1 MMKPGEIATIR
12 ICSCEARY
20 CRAKYALRVSM
31 SGGGFR
37 ASEGTGAKKPTRYMD
52 GLRFSPQ
59 EHVAE
64 PDTRLV
70 SGDDLERAA
79 QEGKAHG

>member
-1 MMKPGEIATIR
+1 
-12 ICSCEARY
+12 
-20 CRAKYALRVSM
+20 
-31 SGGGFR
+31 
-37 ASEGTGAKKPTRYMD
+37 MD

-64 PDTRLV
+64 PVTRLV

>member
-1 MMKPGEIATIR
+1 
-12 ICSCEARY
+12 
-20 CRAKYALRVSM
+20 M